1 MYTIFTNPD
10 MIHTNGTKDDF
21 KIKMYYFL
29 NIPTWSLNYTFIRNS
44 LEPYL
49 ILKQCLGKVEA
60 IFGL

>member
-1 MYTIFTNPD
+1 M
-10 MIHTNGTKDDF
+10 TKLPSFFSQSCNKDVL
-21 KIKMYYFL
+21 FL
-29 NIPTWSLNYTFIRNS
+29 NIPTWSLNYNFIRNS